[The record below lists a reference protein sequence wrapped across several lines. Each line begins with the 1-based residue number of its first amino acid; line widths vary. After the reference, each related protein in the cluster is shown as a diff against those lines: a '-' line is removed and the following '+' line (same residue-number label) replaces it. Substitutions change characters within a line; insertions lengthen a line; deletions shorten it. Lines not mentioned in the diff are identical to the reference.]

1 MKLVEAGSQRGHV
14 QEYLDMNIKGAQGKN
29 DELVLN
35 QKKIDSRIVYRT
47 VKKTMDR
54 VFSAVALLILSPLFL
69 IVSLLIKHEDHGPV
83 FYIQRRIGRNGKIFN
98 MYKFRSMV
106 VHADQKIDKLADKNE
121 VEGPMFKMREDP
133 RVTSIGKVIRK
144 YSIDELPQLLNVLQG
159 DMALVGPRPPLER
172 EVQDY
177 SKYDFQR
184 LMVTPGCTGLWQVT
198 KRNSVGFHEMVQLDI
213 EYIQK
218 SSLLFDLGILFK
230 TVKIMIKP
238 NDAY

>member
-1 MKLVEAGSQRGHV
+1 MEAGNQNGRV
-14 QEYLDMNIKGAQGKN
+14 PEYLDMNIKN
-29 DELVLN
+29 VRSERNELVLN
-35 QKKIDSRIVYRT
+35 QNKIDSRVIYRI
-47 VKKTMDR
+47 VKKTADR
-54 VFSAVALLILSPLFL
+54 LFSLIALLILSPIFL
-69 IVSLLIKHEDHGPV
+69 LVSLLIKHEDHGPV

-106 VHADQKIDKLADKNE
+106 IHADQKIDRLADKNE

-133 RVTSIGKVIRK
+133 RVTRVGKVIRK

-159 DMALVGPRPPLER
+159 NMALVGPRPPLER

-177 SKYDFQR
+177 SEYDFQR

-218 SSLLFDLGILFK
+218 SSLLFDLGILFR
-230 TVKIMIKP
+230 TTKIMIFP